1 MATKTQKIPFK
12 AGDDFILTLTVS
24 NKTSDVAV
32 AAATALA
39 EAQAA
44 YDAQVLLDDQSG
56 EGQAYLANLL
66 EALNTAKDD
75 YAEAII
81 VDITDWEITSSMR
94 WITKLMADFIVDKV
108 DAATGKFTLECPS
121 EETQAWKPRVYD
133 VDVQFIIDGKKSS
146 SQTFQI
152 DVKKDVTFE
161 EGI

>member
-39 EAQAA
+39 EAQTAYNEEAA
-44 YDAQVLLDDQSG
+44 K
-56 EGQAYLANLL
+56 ETPNPTTLA
-66 EALNTAKDD
+66 ALTDTLNAAKDD
-75 YAEAII
+75 YDEAII
-81 VDITDWEITSSMR
+81 VDITNWVITSSMR
-94 WITKLMADFIVDKV
+94 WITKHVADFIVTKV

-121 EETQAWKPRVYD
+121 EQTQNWKPRVYD
-133 VDVQFIIDGKKSS
+133 VDVQFVIGGKKSS

-161 EGI
+161 EEI